1 MASEKTAF
9 AAVLASGVVIPGL
22 AMYFLTAA
30 GYSTLGSLV
39 WALGFGTMILV
50 IWYVWLRPLDIT
62 GPVQSE

>member
-39 WALGFGTMILV
+39 WALGFGTMVLV